1 MKTMKIKPSHES
13 QGAYVIINESD
24 FDPSIHEAYDDVQR
38 QSKEKAEAAEAEVV
52 GDAPKNRG
60 PKPKDSQ

>member
-13 QGAYVIINESD
+13 QGEYVIINESD

-38 QSKEKAEAAEAEVV
+38 QSEEKAEAAEAEVD
-52 GDAPKNRG
+52 GAPKKRG